1 MWITLTIKDDAGED
15 LVFSSC
21 QPQDEEAF
29 PLPPRITT
37 RELIQLVSDKTG
49 LDASAIL
56 QKRTVK
62 VNLKVA
68 DFQTFIIEPMEEGPL
83 NPQDGF
89 RFHAGPQGGSQ
100 TGTQGEFQSNFQ
112 SDFQLGTQ
120 GDSQACPQGNNQAYP
135 QNNFVGLESLQRAV
149 VTNPE
154 DPNYL
159 VHQILLAQQQQIMQ
173 NQQLL
178 QAIVGLSRNQEAP
191 RFRMVKPDP
200 FDGHTTNS
208 EAWLSFYEYA
218 SEKNGWR
225 SDDDKVKNLRLFLT
239 GMAKK
244 WYELHLTD
252 HLNDPWE
259 QWKRSFHSAFQ
270 ENPVEKWDKAI
281 FYKYKAGSVMEYFY
295 EKRRLLQMADYS
307 LPDTS
312 VVPLVIH
319 GLPKELQKQVQ
330 VKAPKT
336 VEGLLDCFQHLCLD
350 AWPRAAQKPA
360 EATLQSHRYG
370 SLGQKPS
377 HWNPQAVAQKQ
388 SATHLATFEDRE
400 MAEVQTT
407 TKN

>member
-1 MWITLTIKDDAGED
+1 MWITLTIKDNAGEE

-21 QPQDEEAF
+21 QRQDEEAF
-29 PLPPRITT
+29 PLPPRVTT
-37 RELIQLVSDKTG
+37 RELIQLVSDKSG
-49 LDASAIL
+49 MDVNAIL

-68 DFQTFIIEPMEEGPL
+68 DFHTFIRKPME
-83 NPQDGF
+83 
-89 RFHAGPQGGSQ
+89 AGS
-100 TGTQGEFQSNFQ
+100 
-112 SDFQLGTQ
+112 
-120 GDSQACPQGNNQAYP
+120 
-135 QNNFVGLESLQRAV
+135 
-149 VTNPE
+149 

-159 VHQILLAQQQQIMQ
+159 VHQILLAQQQQIVQ

-200 FDGHTTNS
+200 FDGHSTNP

-244 WYELHLTD
+244 WYELYLTD

-295 EKRRLLQMADYS
+295 EKRRLLQLADYS
-307 LPDTS
+307 LAVSESS

-350 AWPRAAQKPA
+350 AWPRAAQKPI
-360 EATLQSHRYG
+360 E
-370 SLGQKPS
+370 
-377 HWNPQAVAQKQ
+377 
-388 SATHLATFEDRE
+388 
-400 MAEVQTT
+400 
-407 TKN
+407 